1 LVETLLFI
9 LYFQSKTISI
19 YMRNLLYLMLALAFL
34 AACDKKET
42 PAPTPTPIALEV
54 QTVRNLPADPT
65 SNSSGQPQPATG
77 KFTLYSLKD
86 NAIVPN
92 ADSASNRWDIGFR
105 ATTIIINGGAIRSG
119 QGGAYIHT
127 GLFEELI
134 SIPQGQVFGVDN
146 SITELAIPTGSGNG
160 WYNYN
165 PQQNWISPLAGRVL
179 VIRTGDGKYAK
190 VEILSYYENAP
201 AEPSPTAKARYY
213 TFRYVYQPDGS
224 QQFENTQAP

>member
-1 LVETLLFI
+1 
-9 LYFQSKTISI
+9 
-19 YMRNLLYLMLALAFL
+19 MRNLLYALFSFVLLM
-34 AACDKKET
+34 ACDKKEET
-42 PAPTPTPIALEV
+42 PAPTPTPIALEI

-65 SNSSGQPQPATG
+65 SNASGQPQPASG

-86 NAIVPN
+86 NAIIPN

-127 GLFEELI
+127 GLFEELRK
-134 SIPQGQVFGVDN
+134 IPQGQVFQLDN
-146 SITELAIPTGSGNG
+146 SLTELAIPTGSNNG
-160 WYNYN
+160 WYSYN
-165 PQQNWISPLAGRVL
+165 SQQNWISPLAGRVL

-190 VEILSYYENAP
+190 VEILSYYEDAP

-224 QQFENTQAP
+224 QQFENTQAPE